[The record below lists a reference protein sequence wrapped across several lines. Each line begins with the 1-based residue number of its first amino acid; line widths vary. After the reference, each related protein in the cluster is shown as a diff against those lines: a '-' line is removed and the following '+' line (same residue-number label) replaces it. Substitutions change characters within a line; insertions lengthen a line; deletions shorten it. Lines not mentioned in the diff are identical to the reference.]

1 MKKPIEKITYYFVI
15 AAALFVILVS
25 FVEPVIMKDVSIIK
39 VLLMLICYA
48 VLLMGVL
55 ALSRRLSEK
64 TLGYLIIAEIFLAA
78 VVQMYIVF
86 HMQLVPKV
94 DLNHIYKQCVDMVE
108 TGKHTFSGSKY
119 FAYNTNNIPLA
130 IVIYYVFRIAA
141 FIGVDYRIAGG
152 MFNVLLIF
160 IMYVAA
166 FLILKKVTTIRTTV
180 VYMALLLTNPA
191 FYVYAPYYYTDT
203 ISAGLLMAGVCF
215 FIYGCDKKKRHW
227 KVIHF
232 LIGGF
237 LLGFATCIRVT
248 SIFILLAAS
257 VCVLLK
263 RQWKQL
269 FTLGIPLLCG
279 FLIFQAAWSGVYHY
293 HVDMDTY
300 DSAITVEHFLMMGSH
315 DNGTYD
321 VKDMRFTRS
330 FPTHE
335 EKVEN
340 NKKVYLEHLRENGVL
355 GNLKLMI
362 KKEAIVWGFGTHGY
376 TQYTENVVEKTA
388 CYEWLAGEK
397 SSLFKAYMQAY
408 NIILYVLIL
417 AGVLCTLHKKETDK
431 YSWILAIYWCGALVF
446 YIFWEAHPRQ
456 SVSILPLLNM
466 IAVPWIERRT
476 SDR

>member
-1 MKKPIEKITYYFVI
+1 
-15 AAALFVILVS
+15 
-25 FVEPVIMKDVSIIK
+25 
-39 VLLMLICYA
+39 
-48 VLLMGVL
+48 
-55 ALSRRLSEK
+55 
-64 TLGYLIIAEIFLAA
+64 
-78 VVQMYIVF
+78 
-86 HMQLVPKV
+86 
-94 DLNHIYKQCVDMVE
+94 
-108 TGKHTFSGSKY
+108 
-119 FAYNTNNIPLA
+119 
-130 IVIYYVFRIAA
+130 
-141 FIGVDYRIAGG
+141 
-152 MFNVLLIF
+152 
-160 IMYVAA
+160 MYVAA

-248 SIFILLAAS
+248 SIFILLAAG

-300 DSAITVEHFLMMGSH
+300 DSAITV
-315 DNGTYD
+315 
-321 VKDMRFTRS
+321 
-330 FPTHE
+330 
-335 EKVEN
+335 
-340 NKKVYLEHLRENGVL
+340 EHLRENGVL

-408 NIILYVLIL
+408 NIILYILIL
-417 AGVLCTLHKKETDK
+417 AGVLCTLHKRETDK